1 MTIIVHRG
9 THQIGGC
16 ATEIKTNTTR
26 IIIDFGAE
34 LDADNARP
42 LDIEG
47 VTSGTPMCNAVL
59 FSHYHGDHIGL
70 MDTIL
75 PSIPLYMGEDAKQIL
90 TILNSKTKT
99 FHNDFLGNILTF
111 SGGNTFQIGDIT
123 ITPFSV
129 DHSAYDAYMF
139 LIEAEGKRVLHTG
152 DFRTHGFRGKG
163 VKKVLEKLMKHVDV
177 VICEGTTL
185 NRTAAQPI
193 TENDIKIELNK
204 LITENKYSFLICSST
219 NIDRIAALCAARPR
233 GRYLLCDKYQKE
245 VVDYISSTAGLKS
258 DLYKCEGLCIYGANL
273 DEKLRKQGFCM
284 LVRAGNPSHKRI
296 MDKFKDDDPLIIYSM
311 WKGYLEEERVKAFI
325 EGYRKVDVHT
335 SGHADIEAIKMLMEM
350 STPDMIIPIHTE
362 APEAFDG
369 IYNKAKVIL
378 LQDGEEFVM

>member
-42 LDIEG
+42 LDISG
-47 VTSGTPMCNAVL
+47 VTSGTPMCDAVL

-70 MDTIL
+70 METIS
-75 PSIPLYMGEDAKQIL
+75 PSIPFFMGENAKQIL

-99 FHNDFLGNILTF
+99 FKDDLLSNILTF
-111 SGGNTFQIGDIT
+111 GGGKSFQIGDIT

-139 LIEAEGKRVLHTG
+139 LIEADGKRVLHAG

-163 VKKVLEKLMKHVDV
+163 VKKVLEKLVKHVDV

-185 NRTAAQPI
+185 NRTATHPL
-193 TENDIKIELNK
+193 TENDIKLELNK

-219 NIDRIAALCAARPR
+219 NIDRIAAVCAARPK
-233 GRYLLCDKYQKE
+233 GRYLLCDDYQKSI
-245 VVDYISSTAGLKS
+245 VDYISSTAGLKS

-284 LVRAGNPSHKRI
+284 LVRAGNPTHKRI
-296 MDKFKDDDPLIIYSM
+296 MDKYKDCDPLIIYSM

-335 SGHADIEAIKMLMEM
+335 SGHADIEAIKMLMEIT
-350 STPDMIIPIHTE
+350 TPNIIIPIHTE
-362 APEAFDG
+362 VPTAFDG
-369 IYNKAKVIL
+369 IYNGAKLVL
-378 LQDGEEFVM
+378 LQDGEELVT

>member
-16 ATEIKTNTTR
+16 ATEIKTNKTR
-26 IIIDFGAE
+26 IIIDFGSE
-34 LDADNARP
+34 LDTVNARP
-42 LDIEG
+42 LDVIG
-47 VTSGTPMCNAVL
+47 VTSETPMCDAVL

-70 MDTIL
+70 METIF
-75 PSIPLYMGEDAKQIL
+75 PSIPLYMGGDAKQIL
-90 TILNSKTKT
+90 AILNSRTKAFDDSVIANIRT
-99 FHNDFLGNILTF
+99 FCEGKSI
-111 SGGNTFQIGDIT
+111 QIGDIA

-163 VKKVLEKLMKHVDV
+163 VKKVLEKLVKHVDV

-185 NRTAAQPI
+185 NRTASQPI
-193 TENDIKIELNK
+193 AENDIKIELNK

-219 NIDRIAALCAARPR
+219 NIDRIAAVCAARPE
-233 GRYLLCDKYQKE
+233 GRYILCDDYQKQ

-258 DLYKCEGLCIYGANL
+258 DLYKCEGICTYGANL
-273 DEKLRKQGFCM
+273 DDKLRKQGFCM

-296 MDKFKDDDPLIIYSM
+296 MDRFKDVDPLIIYSM
-311 WKGYLEEERVKAFI
+311 WKGYLEEERVKMFI
-325 EGYRKVDVHT
+325 DGYRRVYVHT
-335 SGHADIEAIKMLMEM
+335 SGHADSGAIKMLMEM
-350 STPDMIIPIHTE
+350 TTPDIIIPVHTE
-362 APEAFDG
+362 APTAFDG
-369 IYNKAKVIL
+369 IYNKAKLVL
-378 LQDGEEFVM
+378 LQDGEEFTT

>member
-42 LDIEG
+42 LDISG
-47 VTSGTPMCNAVL
+47 VTSGTPMCDAVL

-70 MDTIL
+70 METIS
-75 PSIPLYMGEDAKQIL
+75 PSIPLFMGEDAKQIL

-99 FHNDFLGNILTF
+99 FKDDLLSNILTF
-111 SGGNTFQIGDIT
+111 GGGKSFQIGDIT

-163 VKKVLEKLMKHVDV
+163 VVKVLEKLVKHVDV

-185 NRTAAQPI
+185 NRTASHML
-193 TENDIKIELNK
+193 TENDIKLELNK
-204 LITENKYSFLICSST
+204 LLTENKYSFLICSST
-219 NIDRIAALCAARPR
+219 NIDRIAAVCAARPK
-233 GRYLLCDKYQKE
+233 GRYLLCDDYQKS

-258 DLYKCEGLCIYGANL
+258 DLYKCEGLCTYGANL
-273 DEKLRKQGFCM
+273 DKKFRKQGFCM
-284 LVRAGNPSHKRI
+284 LVRAGNPTHKRI
-296 MDKFKDDDPLIIYSM
+296 MDKYKDCDPLIIYSM
-311 WKGYLEEERVKAFI
+311 WKGYLEEERVKSFV

-335 SGHADIEAIKMLMEM
+335 SGHADLGAIKMLMETT
-350 STPDMIIPIHTE
+350 TPDMIIPIHTE
-362 APEAFDG
+362 VPTAFDG
-369 IYNKAKVIL
+369 IYSKTNLIL
-378 LQDGEEFVM
+378 LQDGEEFIL

>member
-42 LDIEG
+42 LDISG
-47 VTSGTPMCNAVL
+47 VTSGTPMCNAVI

-99 FHNDFLGNILTF
+99 FNDDFLGNVLTF
-111 SGGNTFQIGDIT
+111 NGGKTFKIGDIT

-139 LIEAEGKRVLHTG
+139 LIEADGRKVLHTG
-152 DFRTHGFRGKG
+152 DFRTHGFRGRG
-163 VKKVLEKLMKHVDV
+163 VKKVLEKLVKHVDV

-193 TENDIKIELNK
+193 AENDIKIELNK

-219 NIDRIAALCAARPR
+219 NIDRIAAVCAARPR
-233 GRYLLCDKYQKE
+233 GRYLLCDDYQKQ

-258 DLYKCEGLCIYGANL
+258 DLYKCEGLCTYGANL

-311 WKGYLEEERVKAFI
+311 WKGYLDEERVKALI
-325 EGYRKVDVHT
+325 DGYRKVDVHT
-335 SGHADIEAIKMLMEM
+335 SGHADLGAIKMLMGLT
-350 STPDMIIPIHTE
+350 TPDIIIPIHTE
-362 APEAFDG
+362 VPTAFDG
-369 IYNKAKVIL
+369 IYNKAKLVL
-378 LQDGEEFVM
+378 LQDGEEFTM

>member
-16 ATEIKTNTTR
+16 ATEIKTNKTR

-42 LDIEG
+42 LDISG
-47 VTSGTPMCNAVL
+47 VTSGTPMCDAVL

-70 MDTIL
+70 METI
-75 PSIPLYMGEDAKQIL
+75 SSSVPLYMGEDAKQIL
-90 TILNSKTKT
+90 AILNSKTKT
-99 FHNDFLGNILTF
+99 FNDNVLANIQIF
-111 SGGNTFQIGDIT
+111 CGGKSLQIGDIK

-163 VKKVLEKLMKHVDV
+163 VVKVLEKLVKHVDL

-185 NRTAAQPI
+185 NRTASKPI
-193 TENDIKIELNK
+193 TENEIKLKLNK

-219 NIDRIAALCAARPR
+219 NIDRIAAVCAARPK
-233 GRYLLCDKYQKE
+233 GRYLLCDDYQKS

-258 DLYKCEGLCIYGANL
+258 DLYKCEGLCTYGANL
-273 DEKLRKQGFCM
+273 DEKLREQGFCM
-284 LVRAGNPSHKRI
+284 LVRAGNPTHKRI
-296 MDKFKDDDPLIIYSM
+296 MDKFKDYDPLIIYSM
-311 WKGYLEEERVKAFI
+311 WKGYLEEERVNAFI

-335 SGHADIEAIKMLMEM
+335 SGHADLSAIKLLMEM
-350 STPDMIIPIHTE
+350 TTPDIIIPIHTE
-362 APEAFDG
+362 MPTAFNG
-369 IYNKAKVIL
+369 IYNKAKLVL

>member
-1 MTIIVHRG
+1 MTVIVHRG

-16 ATEIKTNTTR
+16 ATEIKTKTTR

-34 LDADNARP
+34 LDADNAKP
-42 LDIEG
+42 LDING
-47 VTSGTPMCNAVL
+47 VTYGIPMCNAVL

-75 PSIPLYMGEDAKQIL
+75 PTIPLYMGEGANQIL
-90 TILNSKTKT
+90 TILNAKTKT
-99 FHNDFLGNILTF
+99 FKDDLLSNILTF
-111 SGGNTFQIGDIT
+111 GGGKSFQIGDIT

-139 LIEAEGKRVLHTG
+139 LIEADGKKVLHTG

-163 VKKVLEKLMKHVDV
+163 VKKVLEKLVKHVDV

-185 NRTAAQPI
+185 NRTASHSLA
-193 TENDIKIELNK
+193 ENDIKLELNK

-219 NIDRIAALCAARPR
+219 NIDRIAAVCAARPK
-233 GRYLLCDKYQKE
+233 GRYLLCDDYQKS

-258 DLYKCEGLCIYGANL
+258 DLYKCEGLCTYGANL
-273 DEKLRKQGFCM
+273 DEKLREQGFCM
-284 LVRAGNPSHKRI
+284 LVRAGNPTHKRI
-296 MDKFKDDDPLIIYSM
+296 MDKYKDCDPLIIYSM
-311 WKGYLEEERVKAFI
+311 WKGYLEEERVKSFI
-325 EGYRKVDVHT
+325 DGYRKVDVHT

-350 STPDMIIPIHTE
+350 TTPDIILPIHTE
-362 APEAFDG
+362 VPTAFEE
-369 IYNKAKVIL
+369 IYNKAKLIL
-378 LQDGEEFVM
+378 LQDGEEFIL

>member
-9 THQIGGC
+9 TRQIGGC

-34 LDADNARP
+34 LDADNARS
-42 LDIEG
+42 LDISG
-47 VTSGTPMCNAVL
+47 VTSGTPMCDAVL

-70 MDTIL
+70 METIS
-75 PSIPLYMGEDAKQIL
+75 PYIPLFMGEDAKQIL

-99 FHNDFLGNILTF
+99 FKDDLLSNILTF
-111 SGGNTFQIGDIT
+111 GGGKSFQIGDIT

-139 LIEAEGKRVLHTG
+139 LIEADGKRVLHTG

-163 VKKVLEKLMKHVDV
+163 VKKVLEKLVKHVDV

-185 NRTAAQPI
+185 NRTATHPL
-193 TENDIKIELNK
+193 TENDIKLELNK

-219 NIDRIAALCAARPR
+219 NIDRIAAVCAARPK
-233 GRYLLCDKYQKE
+233 GRYLLCDDYQKSI
-245 VVDYISSTAGLKS
+245 VDYISSTAGLKS
-258 DLYKCEGLCIYGANL
+258 DLYKCEGLCTYGANL

-284 LVRAGNPSHKRI
+284 LVRAGNPIHKRI
-296 MDKFKDDDPLIIYSM
+296 MDKYKDCDPLIIYSM
-311 WKGYLEEERVKAFI
+311 WKGYLEDERVKAFI

-362 APEAFDG
+362 VPAAFDG

-378 LQDGEEFVM
+378 LHDGEEFVM